1 MVCPIPC
8 ASPAKSVSLILLF
21 SFSAKLIDKVCLLL
35 GGSNYSGLGSRLLGR
50 VQICLVPVVYPIA
63 STSYADFSASSRVIF
78 VGAACSPAVGA
89 LPLSFGTSAPLAS
102 GIGTI
107 ARAAMD

>member
-1 MVCPIPC
+1 
-8 ASPAKSVSLILLF
+8 
-21 SFSAKLIDKVCLLL
+21 
-35 GGSNYSGLGSRLLGR
+35 LLGR

-102 GIGTI
+102 GIGTSNGLNEVQSVGNQRRTRNHRSI
-107 ARAAMD
+107 DDDCLEGPCLRAEAPLVRYQHRCVRR